1 MNKVNNTI
9 WPIYVYILLLLLFY
23 SGRDLSTP
31 LAIGIFL
38 IVIAPILL
46 LGLIIYLFRLNYK
59 KNYYFL
65 LFLYG
70 IIPGVLFGLQLAY
83 GLYAM
88 GHGDDPIG
96 AILPF
101 TITGLFFGLISGLL
115 GILINFVINL
125 IKKLK

>member
-9 WPIYVYILLLLLFY
+9 WPVYAYILLLLLFY

-31 LAIGIFL
+31 LVIGTFL

-59 KNYYFL
+59 KDYYFF
-65 LFLYG
+65 LFLYSL
-70 IIPGVLFGLQLAY
+70 IPGILFGLQLAY

-88 GHGDDPIG
+88 GHGDDSVG

-101 TITGLFFGLISGLL
+101 AITALIFGLITGVL
-115 GILINFVINL
+115 GVLINFVINL